1 MLLKLIVVFDR
12 SKVFSPDHVGYVIDT
27 GVVAYLVDLT
37 PFRSMTSALFGDIPV
52 TDPATLNFISTGA
65 VVVSNL

>member
-1 MLLKLIVVFDR
+1 MVLDK

-65 VVVSNL
+65 VSVTGISPNMA